1 MIDADRG
8 ECHVVLHA
16 DVNDLFLVA
25 LRRNHGLGLHVDHSH
40 GVVNVD
46 AHRHQGLPG
55 GREAECLD
63 ALGEL
68 ALDRWVL
75 KLHGHRIPDAD
86 HGLRTDLTGSHQ
98 SLVWREGDGRHI
110 IDMTRHEALGM
121 RLGVVGDAQACRMID
136 NVLVLTDGDIVSG
149 IMAAVAMNP
158 LELQLYLRGS
168 ILLHGRLKV
177 GSGCA
182 DLSKPR

>member
-1 MIDADRG
+1 MIDAHRG

-25 LRRNHGLGLHVDHSH
+25 LRRDHGLGLHVDHSH
-40 GVVNVD
+40 GVVNVY
-46 AHRHQGLPG
+46 AHRRQGLAG

-68 ALDRWVL
+68 ALDGRVL
-75 KLHGHRIPDAD
+75 ELHGHRIPDAN
-86 HGLRTDLTGSHQ
+86 HGLRSDLTCGHE

-110 IDMTRHEALGM
+110 VYVTRHEALGV

-136 NVLVLTDGDIVSG
+136 DVLVLTDGDIVSG

-158 LELQLYLRGS
+158 LEL
-168 ILLHGRLKV
+168 
-177 GSGCA
+177 
-182 DLSKPR
+182 